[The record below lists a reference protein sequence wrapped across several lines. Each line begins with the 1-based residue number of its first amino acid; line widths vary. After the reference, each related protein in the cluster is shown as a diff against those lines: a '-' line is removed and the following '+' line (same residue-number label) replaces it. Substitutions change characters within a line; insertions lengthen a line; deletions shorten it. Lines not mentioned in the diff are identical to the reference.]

1 VIGSL
6 YAWLLFI
13 HLAGVF
19 VFLLGHGY
27 AGLAAL
33 GRSAATLRPQL
44 VADRVAMP
52 GLGVTVLSGIWLG
65 FIDGA
70 WGRGWIW
77 AALAILVAI
86 SLLMGFW
93 SLPYHRARE
102 QQREPAGARPVT
114 MTWTGGLALLLIL
127 FLMVFKPF

>member
-1 VIGSL
+1 MTSL
-6 YAWLLFI
+6 YSWLLFI
-13 HLAGVF
+13 HLLGVF
-19 VFLLGHGY
+19 VFLVGHGF
-27 AGLAAL
+27 AGVAALTRNTAVLGAQLAA
-33 GRSAATLRPQL
+33 
-44 VADRVAMP
+44 DRIGLP

-65 FIDGA
+65 FIDNA

-77 AALAILVAI
+77 AAIVILVAI
-86 SLLMGFW
+86 SALMGFM

-102 QQREPAGARPVT
+102 QKAEPVGSRPVT

>member
-1 VIGSL
+1 MISSL
-6 YAWLLFI
+6 YGWLLFI

-19 VFLLGHGY
+19 LFLVGHGF
-27 AGLAAL
+27 AGVAAL
-33 GRSAATLRPQL
+33 TRNVAVLGAQLR
-44 VADRVAMP
+44 ADRIGMP

-65 FIDGA
+65 FIDHA

-77 AALAILVAI
+77 AAIVILVGI
-86 SLLMGFW
+86 SVLMGFW

-102 QQREPAGARPVT
+102 AKSEPVGARPVT
-114 MTWTGGLALLLIL
+114 MTWTGGVALLLIL